1 MEQRFIIICLR
12 RCDRLFIS
20 LPPQSTQVKHDLFLD
35 VNGLAVKSGD
45 LFIRGKKLS
54 CVLSAAGRK
63 QSRRQRWFFLSFFFF
78 FLLFSFLFLHLLV
91 MFSWQLLCTSNRLR
105 ITATCRMDA
114 SRSRGRMTRRILRI
128 YMFAR
133 FPRLFPAGP
142 ISHLFP
148 SLSLNWTFRWHWQSW
163 GCRRKR

>member
-1 MEQRFIIICLR
+1 M
-12 RCDRLFIS
+12 S
-20 LPPQSTQVKHDLFLD
+20 W
-35 VNGLAVKSGD
+35 
-45 LFIRGKKLS
+45 
-54 CVLSAAGRK
+54 
-63 QSRRQRWFFLSFFFF
+63 QSRVVTCSSEERSFHVFYQLLAGSNPEDKGGFFLSFFFF